1 MLPFLAYFLYL
12 KGIVVLNSSK
22 MFSLFNVIILFSL
35 MRRSKYFS
43 VDDPL
48 YKFVLLGGLLGGGLQ
63 TPPLLGSAQNR
74 SPLLGTCT
82 LLPLSV
88 LQNYMLIV

>member
-22 MFSLFNVIILFSL
+22 MFSLFNVILLFSL
-35 MRRSKYFS
+35 MRGSIYFS
-43 VDDPL
+43 VEEPL
-48 YKFVLLGGLLGGGLQ
+48 YKFVLLRGGGLQ
-63 TPPLLGSAQNR
+63 TPSLLGSAQNR